1 MRKLMLIAAAITVLS
16 SATAQAGQTR
26 SLTLASTNDQATT
39 TDQAKPA
46 EATRMSEA
54 ATPADA
60 PKYVERP
67 SAAGT
72 TTTTAVPAAPTT
84 TTEQPPVTD
93 AAKPVASHTA
103 KTERPRHRQHGWT
116 EARIIGELHRHGIYW

>member
-46 EATRMSEA
+46 DTTRMSEA

-67 SAAGT
+67 SAAGA
-72 TTTTAVPAAPTT
+72 TTTTAVPTT
-84 TTEQPPVTD
+84 TTAQPPVTD

-103 KTERPRHRQHGWT
+103 KAERPRHRQHGWT